1 MMHDVSLDSVLAHQK
16 ALRQIAEQDALA
28 KSVAQA
34 QRRKRKRKPT
44 EDKFLLG
51 ILMLMMVL

>member
-1 MMHDVSLDSVLAHQK
+1 MMNDLSLDSILAHQK

-28 KSVAQA
+28 KSVTQS
-34 QRRKRKRKPT
+34 QRRKRKRKPI

-51 ILMLMMVL
+51 ILMLMIVL